1 MFKLH
6 WVVPI
11 LAAAPFAAAHAV
23 APAPAALMPP
33 AQLGLCA
40 ACHGKFGHAQI
51 PGAPNLA
58 GQPYQYLLQA
68 LHEYR
73 DGQRS
78 VQVMRTAVGA
88 LSPKEM
94 QALAHWFAAQSP
106 CKPAQAAHP

>member
-1 MFKLH
+1 MRKLSFMFL
-6 WVVPI
+6 
-11 LAAAPFAAAHAV
+11 LFAAAPFAIAHA
-23 APAPAALMPP
+23 ATEALVPP

-40 ACHGKFGHAQI
+40 ACHGEDGHARI

-73 DGQRS
+73 EGQRK
-78 VQVMRTAVGA
+78 VAVMRAAAGPLTE
-88 LSPKEM
+88 KDM

-106 CKPAQAAHP
+106 CKSGQAGSP

>member
-1 MFKLH
+1 MRKLL
-6 WVVPI
+6 WTFPL
-11 LAAAPFAAAHAV
+11 LALAPLALADAAPL
-23 APAPAALMPP
+23 PPQP

-40 ACHGKFGHAQI
+40 ACHGEDGHARI

-73 DGQRS
+73 NGERKVS
-78 VQVMRTAVGA
+78 VMRAAAGPLTEKD
-88 LSPKEM
+88 L

-106 CKPAQAAHP
+106 CKPEQAGSP